1 MKRVFLAISFH
12 DNLILGQYISNI
24 QNKLLQEKIKWVAPK
39 NTHLTLKFF
48 GPIDDNRIENIKK
61 TLKSTLENSSKLKI
75 SFNKLG
81 IFGSRYQPR
90 VLWMGM
96 ENAQSIVEL
105 ESQIRNALIEIGI
118 SYDRQN
124 FVPHLTIARI
134 KQLQSKKYFQSV
146 INRYSEF
153 NSGPIDINSV
163 FLYQS
168 ILRPEGPIYKVLE
181 EFKLK

>member
-1 MKRVFLAISFH
+1 MKRVFLAVSFH
-12 DNLILGQYISNI
+12 NNPIIEQYISNI
-24 QNKLLQEKIKWVAPK
+24 QSELVQEKIKWVTPK

-48 GPIDDNRIENIKK
+48 GPIDNNSIENIKK
-61 TLKSTLENSSKLKI
+61 ALKSALENSLTLKI

-90 VLWMGM
+90 VLWLGM
-96 ENAQSIVEL
+96 ENSQSIIEL
-105 ESQIRNALIEIGI
+105 ESQIRDALIEIGI
-118 SYDRQN
+118 PYDRQN

-146 INRYSEF
+146 IDKYSEF
-153 NSGPIDINSV
+153 DSGLIDIDSI